1 MSEGA
6 HLLNSE
12 QIILKVMNMKKKLA
26 VLLMTFL
33 FWATNMFAQT
43 AIDSLINAKVSPL
56 ADMVEQTVQYP
67 IYMQFFGMEEAV
79 AFPIVLLILILGG
92 LGFSLYFL
100 FPNIRWFGTAVS
112 VVRGKYDYV
121 NEEKEGLPPVEGE
134 VSAFQALSTALSA
147 TVGLGNIAGI
157 AIAISVG
164 GPGATFW
171 MIVAGFLGMASKF
184 TECTLGV
191 RFREIDKNGK
201 VYGGPLYY
209 LRKGLR
215 EKGFAKLGLGFA
227 WVYAWIM
234 IFASLTAGSMFQIN
248 QATEQVVPI
257 ISNLM
262 GIQSNSIG
270 FFFGLT
276 IAIIV
281 AIVIIGGIKRI
292 GKVAETV
299 VPLMVGIYVVA
310 GLFILIANYDQ
321 LVPAFQ
327 TIAQEAFSP
336 TAVQGGILG
345 IMVVGFTRAA
355 FSNEA
360 GLGSAAFAH
369 SAVRTRYAASE
380 GMVALLE
387 PFIDTIVVCTMTA
400 LVIIVTDTECQA
412 GSGIQCTSEAF
423 ESVLPNFSL
432 ILGVAALLFAFST
445 MLAWSY
451 YGLQAWKYLFGR
463 QLLTENIYKML
474 FCIFIVLG
482 AASSLGAVRRLA
494 DSMMLALVI
503 PNMLGLVFLAPLVK
517 EEVQKYLK
525 AIRQES

>member
-1 MSEGA
+1 MEK
-6 HLLNSE
+6 
-12 QIILKVMNMKKKLA
+12 IKL
-26 VLLMTFL
+26 T
-33 FWATNMFAQT
+33 
-43 AIDSLINAKVSPL
+43 
-56 ADMVEQTVQYP
+56 
-67 IYMQFFGMEEAV
+67 
-79 AFPIVLLILILGG
+79 
-92 LGFSLYFL
+92 
-100 FPNIRWFGTAVS
+100 
-112 VVRGKYDYV
+112 
-121 NEEKEGLPPVEGE
+121 
-134 VSAFQALSTALSA
+134 AFQALSTALSA

-281 AIVIIGGIKRI
+281 AVVIIGGIKRI

-327 TIAQEAFSP
+327 TIA
-336 TAVQGGILG
+336 
-345 IMVVGFTRAA
+345 
-355 FSNEA
+355 
-360 GLGSAAFAH
+360 
-369 SAVRTRYAASE
+369 
-380 GMVALLE
+380 
-387 PFIDTIVVCTMTA
+387 
-400 LVIIVTDTECQA
+400 
-412 GSGIQCTSEAF
+412 
-423 ESVLPNFSL
+423 
-432 ILGVAALLFAFST
+432 
-445 MLAWSY
+445 
-451 YGLQAWKYLFGR
+451 
-463 QLLTENIYKML
+463 
-474 FCIFIVLG
+474 
-482 AASSLGAVRRLA
+482 
-494 DSMMLALVI
+494 
-503 PNMLGLVFLAPLVK
+503 
-517 EEVQKYLK
+517 
-525 AIRQES
+525 